1 MALELAGWTENSTY
15 IQYAASKSDMFFS
28 FRSTNFLNAERL
40 TRKRLWASWKWFR
53 SLSTQD
59 DQHRQEVPGEAKGD
73 QFSLELKLASRWL
86 HSSSLTLRKRSLY
99 SLPVLRGQARCIH
112 SGLFDCECVC
122 LLLPNLP
129 MAPASSPWKARTTPI
144 FFFSPTH
151 LPTSPERYGCPG
163 LALCKQILLSLLLLG
178 RCFWQQAHRG
188 HIYRCKKVPWCSKQ
202 TTPRDWPSMVY
213 QENMEKSLFL
223 VPSPRS
229 ATYTPKHLGHS
240 RDVWAVS

>member
-129 MAPASSPWKARTTPI
+129 WLLPLHHERQGLLQYSSFLPHISPHHLRDMAVQVWLCVNR
-144 FFFSPTH
+144 FFYH
-151 LPTSPERYGCPG
+151 Y
-163 LALCKQILLSLLLLG
+163 
-178 RCFWQQAHRG
+178 
-188 HIYRCKKVPWCSKQ
+188 Y
-202 TTPRDWPSMVY
+202 
-213 QENMEKSLFL
+213 FL
-223 VPSPRS
+223 EGAFDNRIIEV
-229 ATYTPKHLGHS
+229 TYTDARKFPDAPNRPHHETGPAWCIKRTWRRACS
-240 RDVWAVS
+240 